1 MSHPSLFIDALQY
14 NNWSEEILKQIN
26 QGGLSAVHVTI
37 CYHEDFQEMVQ
48 NVVDWNRRFEDFSSL
63 IFLGRTAADVVK
75 AQKEGRTAIF
85 FGFQNCSPI
94 EDNIGLVEVC
104 HQLGARFM
112 QLTYNNQSLLGTGCY
127 EENDPG
133 ITRMG
138 KQVIK
143 EMNRV
148 GLVVDMSHSAE
159 RSTLEAI
166 EISERPIA
174 ITHANPTFWHPALRN
189 KSNEVLKAL
198 GESGGMLGF
207 SVYPHHLKDGSDC
220 TLESFCNMIAD
231 TAEIMGI
238 KNIGIGTDLCQNQ
251 PDSVVEWMRNGT
263 WTNDRDYGEG
273 SASFAGFPDQPEWFR
288 DNRDFV
294 NIATGLR
301 SVGFSNDDVDL
312 VMGKN
317 WLNFSNPR
325 LNLYNKFM
333 SSESVLIDIESDFM
347 RSPEKVMRLDRMGSS
362 FPTRLSFMR
371 TLIRRM
377 SKENWQFK
385 RTLRKVDK
393 DGYGVSVYSA
403 ITPKRT
409 YSLIAFTQEI
419 PADMRT
425 DRVIAEVWDA
435 TFSLFDGVPTQEDID
450 YLAENT
456 PFRKVEDTGRVSL
469 FWQEQIKV

>member
-1 MSHPSLFIDALQY
+1 MAHQSLFIDALQY
-14 NNWSEEILKQIN
+14 NNWSEEVFQQIN
-26 QGGLSAVHVTI
+26 WGGISAIHVTI

-48 NVVDWNRRFEDFSSL
+48 NVIDWNRRFEDYSAL
-63 IFLGRTAADVVK
+63 IFQGRTASDVLK
-75 AQKEGRTAIF
+75 ARKEGRTAIF

-104 HQLGARFM
+104 HQLGVRFM

-189 KSNEVLKAL
+189 KSDEVLKAL

-207 SVYPHHLKDGSDC
+207 SVYPHHLKDGSNC
-220 TLESFCNMIAD
+220 TLESFCTMIAD
-231 TAEIMGI
+231 TVDLMGI
-238 KNIGIGTDLCQNQ
+238 NSIGIGTDLCQNQ

-288 DNRDFV
+288 DNRDFA
-294 NIATGLR
+294 NIESGLL
-301 SVGFSNDDVDL
+301 SKGFSNEDVEL

-317 WLNFSNPR
+317 WLNF
-325 LNLYNKFM
+325 F
-333 SSESVLIDIESDFM
+333 EA
-347 RSPEKVMRLDRMGSS
+347 S
-362 FPTRLSFMR
+362 FEPL
-371 TLIRRM
+371 
-377 SKENWQFK
+377 K
-385 RTLRKVDK
+385 
-393 DGYGVSVYSA
+393 
-403 ITPKRT
+403 
-409 YSLIAFTQEI
+409 
-419 PADMRT
+419 
-425 DRVIAEVWDA
+425 
-435 TFSLFDGVPTQEDID
+435 
-450 YLAENT
+450 
-456 PFRKVEDTGRVSL
+456 
-469 FWQEQIKV
+469 

>member
-166 EISERPIA
+166 EISDRPIA

-238 KNIGIGTDLCQNQ
+238 QNIGIGTDLCQNQ

-317 WLNFSNPR
+317 WLNF
-325 LNLYNKFM
+325 F
-333 SSESVLIDIESDFM
+333 E
-347 RSPEKVMRLDRMGSS
+347 SS
-362 FPTRLSFMR
+362 FEPL
-371 TLIRRM
+371 
-377 SKENWQFK
+377 
-385 RTLRKVDK
+385 
-393 DGYGVSVYSA
+393 
-403 ITPKRT
+403 
-409 YSLIAFTQEI
+409 
-419 PADMRT
+419 
-425 DRVIAEVWDA
+425 
-435 TFSLFDGVPTQEDID
+435 
-450 YLAENT
+450 
-456 PFRKVEDTGRVSL
+456 
-469 FWQEQIKV
+469 